1 MHWNKT
7 GQHVSRRVLTIVLAE
22 ATLDLLTPWAEAGKL
37 PVFARLM
44 AQGAWGRLRSQMPM
58 VTPQIC
64 GTLVTG
70 RSPGHHGLMD
80 FWQRGNDGVF
90 RETQGASL
98 TAPTIWQVLGERGL
112 ASAIL
117 NLPFT
122 YPPPKLNGFMIA
134 GEDAPGVHPSIAW
147 PRGLLEEVTARFGR
161 YRLKDTFPG
170 GRQKSDYLT
179 LVETDVRAQTDVFAH
194 LLATRSWD
202 FGLVF
207 FSHTAMCQHYFWA
220 DMESNDPSNAYRG
233 VVESAYRALDTAVG
247 RLIEAAGKDT
257 NVMVV
262 SDSGA
267 GPLYSGANLNTML
280 ANEGFLRYHPQPAGQ
295 KKKEVTLVEKMRRSA
310 VARLRNSAVYFHV
323 NHYLKVLK
331 GWMQTQRDGSGIDWS
346 HTRAYSRG
354 QWGHIYINLKGRDPN
369 GIVEP
374 ADYDKVCAEIAAKL
388 TAIVNPE
395 RGETAIQ
402 KVWRR
407 DELYHGPA
415 VEQAPDLIVDW
426 REGAYMPNDRDRGEA
441 TAFAPRFRSYMSW
454 PTSGSHRLDG
464 VLIAAGPDIEPG
476 TRVHGARLIDI
487 MPTWLQLL
495 GQAVP
500 KDLEGKPIYTL
511 LERRKASWP
520 MRRIVHIERI
530 GASSRRDRS

>member
-1 MHWNKT
+1 M
-7 GQHVSRRVLTIVLAE
+7 SRRVLTIVLAE
-22 ATLDLLTPWAEAGKL
+22 ATLDLLTPWAEQGKL
-37 PVFARLM
+37 PVFASLM
-44 AQGAWGRLRSQMPM
+44 ARGATGRLRSQMPM

-70 RSPGHHGLMD
+70 RSPGQHGLMD
-80 FWQRGNDGVF
+80 FWQRGHDGVF
-90 RETQGASL
+90 RETQGSSL
-98 TAPTIWQVLGERGL
+98 KAPTIWQVLGEHGL
-112 ASAIL
+112 SSAIL

-122 YPPPKLNGFMIA
+122 YPPPKLDGFMIA
-134 GEDAPGVHPSIAW
+134 GEDAPGVHPSIAT
-147 PRGLLEEVTARFGR
+147 PPGLLREVTARFGR

-179 LVETDVRAQTDVFAH
+179 LIETDVRAQTDVFAH

-207 FSHTAMCQHYFWA
+207 FSHTAMCQHYFWQ
-220 DMESNDPSNAYRG
+220 DMESNDPANPFRG

-247 RLIEAAGKDT
+247 RLIDAAGKDT

-267 GPLYSGANLNTML
+267 GPLYSGVNLNTL
-280 ANEGFLRYHPQPAGQ
+280 LQNEGFLQYRAQPEGQ
-295 KKKEVTLVEKMRRSA
+295 KKQEVAFTEKLRRSA
-310 VARLRNSAVYFHV
+310 LARLRKSSLYFTV
-323 NHYLKVLK
+323 NHYFKPLKA
-331 GWMQTQRDGSGIDWS
+331 WMQTQRDGSGIDWS
-346 HTRAYSRG
+346 RTRAYSRG

-374 ADYDKVCAEIAAKL
+374 ADYDKVCAEIADKL
-388 TAIVNPE
+388 TATVNPQ

-415 VEQAPDLIVDW
+415 VEYAPDLIVDW

-441 TAFAPRFRSYMSW
+441 AVFAPRFRQYMSW

-495 GQAVP
+495 GQPLP
-500 KDLEGKPIYTL
+500 KDLEGKPIYTQ
-511 LERRKASWP
+511 LERRKAS
-520 MRRIVHIERI
+520 
-530 GASSRRDRS
+530 